1 VRVRKAS
8 ITFVIFCGNLK
19 TITFI
24 RNRKPT
30 SVLDRHIAAGFVTEK
45 MRSTAMKK
53 FPVFVSVLLLAAC
66 AWAQQDAAPA
76 QADQAQTPAQSA
88 APASQGQDATKVEPM
103 DQTPVFRVNVVSR
116 TTKAVNYRH
125 RGGSTMVDF
134 KGTDLMPLAKGKAK
148 VDSKSG
154 RLQINAEL
162 ERMMPA
168 TKFGSEYLTYVL
180 WAITPEGRPLNL
192 GEVLLDN
199 GKAKLEVT
207 TDLQAF
213 GMIVTAEPYF
223 AVTYPS
229 NLVVVEN
236 MIKYQTKGWEEPI
249 NAKFDMLEGGQYTID
264 VKAADLPASNAA
276 PNTPLEL
283 LEARNAVAIAKAAG
297 AEQYAGDSM
306 SKAEDF
312 LARAEDYLKRK
323 QGLTPIGTV
332 ARGATEMSEDARVLT
347 LKLKEQE
354 RVAAEKR
361 ALQEKTAKAQAEAQ
375 AEAERA
381 AKAKADAEE
390 QQRLRQQAEADRLA
404 AEKAKAEA
412 DQMRQEAETARAAA
426 LAAQQQA
433 QADAE
438 KARQAADEAIRQK
451 EEVRQ
456 RLLSQLNQ
464 VLETKDTPRGLVVS
478 MPDVLFATNRY
489 NLKEAARESLAR
501 IAGIILAY
509 PDLRLEIEGHTDS
522 TGTEEYNQVLSE
534 KRAGT
539 VRDYLVD
546 KGVDI
551 NTVVAHGLG
560 ESDPVA
566 ANDTA
571 AGRKLNRRVELIV
584 SGEVIGT
591 KIGANAQT
599 VSAPNAQPPAPQAQ
613 APAAAVPQQ

>member
-1 VRVRKAS
+1 MKR
-8 ITFVIFCGNLK
+8 
-19 TITFI
+19 
-24 RNRKPT
+24 
-30 SVLDRHIAAGFVTEK
+30 IA
-45 MRSTAMKK
+45 
-53 FPVFVSVLLLAAC
+53 VFVSVLLLAAC
-66 AWAQQDAAPA
+66 VWAQQDAA
-76 QADQAQTPAQSA
+76 QADQAQQPAA
-88 APASQGQDATKVEPM
+88 NAQGQDSLKIEPM

-125 RGGSTMVDF
+125 RGGSTTVDF

-154 RLQINAEL
+154 RLQIDAQL
-162 ERMMPA
+162 ERMVPA
-168 TKFGSEYLTYVL
+168 TKFGAEYLTYVL
-180 WAITPEGRPLNL
+180 WAITPEGRPVNL

-199 GKAKLEVT
+199 GHAKLDVT

-236 MIKYQTKGWEEPI
+236 VIKYETKGWEEPI
-249 NAKFDMLEGGQYTID
+249 DAKFDMLEGSEYTID
-264 VKAADLPASNAA
+264 LKAADLPATNAK

-283 LEARNAVAIAKAAG
+283 LEARNAVAIANAAG
-297 AEQYAGDSM
+297 AGQYAGDSM
-306 SKAEDF
+306 AKAQDF
-312 LARAEDYLKRK
+312 LNRAEDYLKRK

-347 LKLKEQE
+347 LKAKQKE
-354 RVAAEKR
+354 RVEAEKR

-381 AKAKADAEE
+381 AKAKAEAEE
-390 QQRLRQQAEADRLA
+390 QQRLRQQADADRAA

-412 DQMRQEAETARAAA
+412 EQMRAQAETARQQAEAARAAA

-438 KARQAADEAIRQK
+438 KARLAAEEAIRQK

-464 VLETKDTPRGLVVS
+464 VLETKDTSRGLVVS
-478 MPDVLFATNRY
+478 MPDVLFDVNKYA
-489 NLKEAARESLAR
+489 LKPSARESLAR

-509 PDLRLEIEGHTDS
+509 PDLRLEIEGHTDN
-522 TGTEEYNQVLSE
+522 TGSEDYNQVLSE

-539 VRDYLVD
+539 VRDFLVD
-546 KGVDI
+546 KGVSI
-551 NTVVAHGLG
+551 NTVVARGLG

-566 ANDTA
+566 PNDTS

-613 APAAAVPQQ
+613 APGAFPQQ

>member
-1 VRVRKAS
+1 
-8 ITFVIFCGNLK
+8 
-19 TITFI
+19 
-24 RNRKPT
+24 
-30 SVLDRHIAAGFVTEK
+30 
-45 MRSTAMKK
+45 MRSTAMKR
-53 FPVFVSVLLLAAC
+53 FPVLVSVLLLAAC
-66 AWAQQDAAPA
+66 AWAQENPAPA
-76 QADQAQTPAQSA
+76 PADQMQQSSANAQRQNSL
-88 APASQGQDATKVEPM
+88 KVEPM
-103 DQTPVFRVNVVSR
+103 DETPVFRVNVVSR

-125 RGGSTMVDF
+125 RGGSTSVDF

-154 RLQINAEL
+154 RLQIDAQF
-162 ERMMPA
+162 ERIMPA
-168 TKFGSEYLTYVL
+168 TKFGPEYLTYVL

-199 GKAKLEVT
+199 GHAKLDVT

-229 NLVVVEN
+229 NLGVVEN
-236 MIKYQTKGWEEPI
+236 IIKYETKGWEEPI
-249 NAKFDMLEGGQYTID
+249 DAKFDMLEGSEYTID
-264 VKAADLPASNAA
+264 LKAADLPATNAK

-297 AEQYAGDSM
+297 ADQYAGDSM
-306 SKAEDF
+306 AKAEDF
-312 LARAEDYLKRK
+312 LNRAEDYLKRK
-323 QGLTPIGTV
+323 QGVTPIGTV

-347 LKLKEQE
+347 LKMKQQE
-354 RVAAEKR
+354 RVEAEKR
-361 ALQEKTAKAQAEAQ
+361 AMQEKTAKAQAEAQ

-381 AKAKADAEE
+381 AKAKAEAEE
-390 QQRLRQQAEADRLA
+390 QQRLRQQADADRAA

-412 DQMRQEAETARAAA
+412 EQMRAQAET
-426 LAAQQQA
+426 
-433 QADAE
+433 
-438 KARQAADEAIRQK
+438 
-451 EEVRQ
+451 VRQ

-478 MPDVLFATNRY
+478 MPDVLFDTNKY
-489 NLKEAARESLAR
+489 TLKSGARESLAR

-522 TGTEEYNQVLSE
+522 TGTEDYNQVLSE
-534 KRAGT
+534 KRSGS

-546 KGVDI
+546 KGVGI
-551 NTVVAHGLG
+551 NTMIARGLG

-566 ANDTA
+566 SNDSS

-613 APAAAVPQQ
+613 APGAFPQQ

>member
-1 VRVRKAS
+1 
-8 ITFVIFCGNLK
+8 
-19 TITFI
+19 
-24 RNRKPT
+24 
-30 SVLDRHIAAGFVTEK
+30 
-45 MRSTAMKK
+45 MKR
-53 FPVFVSVLLLAAC
+53 FPVLVSVLLLAAC
-66 AWAQQDAAPA
+66 AWAQENPAPA
-76 QADQAQTPAQSA
+76 PADQMQQSSA
-88 APASQGQDATKVEPM
+88 NAQGQNSLKVEPM
-103 DQTPVFRVNVVSR
+103 DETPVFRVNVVSR

-125 RGGSTMVDF
+125 RGGSTSVDF

-154 RLQINAEL
+154 RLQIDAQF
-162 ERMMPA
+162 ERIMPA
-168 TKFGSEYLTYVL
+168 TKFGPEYLTYVL

-199 GKAKLEVT
+199 GHAKLDVT

-229 NLVVVEN
+229 NLGVVEN
-236 MIKYQTKGWEEPI
+236 IIKYETKGWEEPI
-249 NAKFDMLEGGQYTID
+249 DAKFDMLEGSEYTID
-264 VKAADLPASNAA
+264 LKAADLPATNAK

-297 AEQYAGDSM
+297 ADQYAGDSM
-306 SKAEDF
+306 AKAEDF
-312 LARAEDYLKRK
+312 LNRAEDYLKRK
-323 QGLTPIGTV
+323 QGVTPIGTV

-347 LKLKEQE
+347 LKMKQQE
-354 RVAAEKR
+354 RVEAEKR
-361 ALQEKTAKAQAEAQ
+361 AMQEKTAKAQAEAQ

-390 QQRLRQQAEADRLA
+390 QERLRQQADADRAA

-412 DQMRQEAETARAAA
+412 EQMRAQAETARQQAEAARAEA

-438 KARQAADEAIRQK
+438 KARLAAEEAIRQK

-478 MPDVLFATNRY
+478 MPDVLFDTNKY
-489 NLKEAARESLAR
+489 TLKSGARESLAR

-522 TGTEEYNQVLSE
+522 TGTEEYNQTLSE
-534 KRAGT
+534 KRSGS

-546 KGVDI
+546 KGVGI
-551 NTVVAHGLG
+551 NTMIARGLG

-566 ANDTA
+566 SNDSS

-613 APAAAVPQQ
+613 APGAFPQQ

>member
-1 VRVRKAS
+1 MKR
-8 ITFVIFCGNLK
+8 F
-19 TITFI
+19 
-24 RNRKPT
+24 
-30 SVLDRHIAAGFVTEK
+30 SVV
-45 MRSTAMKK
+45 M
-53 FPVFVSVLLLAAC
+53 SVLLLAAC
-66 AWAQQDAAPA
+66 AWAQQDTAQA
-76 QADQAQTPAQSA
+76 QADQPQQPAATSGQSA
-88 APASQGQDATKVEPM
+88 QGQGSMKIEPM
-103 DQTPVFRVNVVSR
+103 EETPVFRVNVVSR

-125 RGGSTMVDF
+125 RGGSTTVDF

-154 RLQINAEL
+154 RLQIDAQF
-162 ERMMPA
+162 ERLMAA
-168 TKFGSEYLTYVL
+168 TKFGPEYLTYVL
-180 WAITPEGRPLNL
+180 WAITPEGRPVNL

-199 GKAKLEVT
+199 GRAKLDVT

-223 AVTYPS
+223 AVTHPS

-236 MIKYQTKGWEEPI
+236 IIKYETKGWEEPI
-249 NAKFDMLEGGQYTID
+249 DAKFDMLEGSEYTID
-264 VKAADLPASNAA
+264 VKAADLPASNAK

-283 LEARNAVAIAKAAG
+283 LEARNAIAIAKAAG
-297 AEQYAGDSM
+297 ADQYAGDSM
-306 SKAEDF
+306 AKAQDF

-332 ARGATEMSEDARVLT
+332 SRGATEMAEDARVLT

-381 AKAKADAEE
+381 AKAKAEAEE
-390 QQRLRQQAEADRLA
+390 QERLRQQAEADREA

-412 DQMRQEAETARAAA
+412 EQMRQQAETARAAA

-438 KARQAADEAIRQK
+438 KARQAAEEAIRQK

-478 MPDVLFATNRY
+478 MPDVLFATNQY
-489 NLKEAARESLAR
+489 NLKPGARESLAR

-546 KGVDI
+546 KGVGID
-551 NTVVAHGLG
+551 TVIARGLG

-566 ANDTA
+566 SNDTS

-599 VSAPNAQPPAPQAQ
+599 VGAPNAQAPAPQAQ
-613 APAAAVPQQ
+613 APAAMPAIPQQ

>member
-1 VRVRKAS
+1 
-8 ITFVIFCGNLK
+8 
-19 TITFI
+19 
-24 RNRKPT
+24 
-30 SVLDRHIAAGFVTEK
+30 
-45 MRSTAMKK
+45 M
-53 FPVFVSVLLLAAC
+53 SVLLLAAC
-66 AWAQQDAAPA
+66 AWAQQDTTPA
-76 QADQAQTPAQSA
+76 QAQQPAATSDQPA
-88 APASQGQDATKVEPM
+88 QGQDSMKIEPM
-103 DQTPVFRVNVVSR
+103 EETPVFRVNVVSR

-125 RGGSTMVDF
+125 RGGSTNVDF

-154 RLQINAEL
+154 RLQIDAQF
-162 ERMMPA
+162 ERLMPA
-168 TKFGSEYLTYVL
+168 TKFGPEYLTYVL
-180 WAITPEGRPLNL
+180 WAITPEGRPVNL

-199 GKAKLEVT
+199 GRAKLDVT

-236 MIKYQTKGWEEPI
+236 IIKYETKGWEEPI
-249 NAKFDMLEGGQYTID
+249 DAKFDMLEGSEYTID
-264 VKAADLPASNAA
+264 VKAADLPATNAK

-283 LEARNAVAIAKAAG
+283 LEARNAIAIAKAAG
-297 AEQYAGDSM
+297 ADQYAGDSM
-306 SKAEDF
+306 AKAQDF

-332 ARGATEMSEDARVLT
+332 SRGATEMAEDARVLT

-381 AKAKADAEE
+381 AKAKAEAEE
-390 QQRLRQQAEADRLA
+390 QERLRQQAEADRAA

-412 DQMRQEAETARAAA
+412 EQMREQAEAARAAA
-426 LAAQQQA
+426 QAAQQQA

-438 KARQAADEAIRQK
+438 KARQAAEEAIRQK

-478 MPDVLFATNRY
+478 MPDVLFATNQY
-489 NLKEAARESLAR
+489 NLKPAARESLAR

-522 TGTEEYNQVLSE
+522 TGTEEYNQLLSE

-546 KGVDI
+546 KGVGID
-551 NTVVAHGLG
+551 TVIARGLG

-566 ANDTA
+566 SNDSS

-591 KIGANAQT
+591 KIGGSAQN
-599 VSAPNAQPPAPQAQ
+599 APNAQPPAPQAQ
-613 APAAAVPQQ
+613 APAATPAIPQQ

>member
-1 VRVRKAS
+1 
-8 ITFVIFCGNLK
+8 
-19 TITFI
+19 
-24 RNRKPT
+24 
-30 SVLDRHIAAGFVTEK
+30 
-45 MRSTAMKK
+45 MKK
-53 FPVFVSVLLLAAC
+53 FSLLMTLVLLAGC

-76 QADQAQTPAQSA
+76 QPDAAQPSAQS
-88 APASQGQDATKVEPM
+88 SDTLKVEPM

-125 RGGSTMVDF
+125 RGGSTTVDF
-134 KGTDLMPLAKGKAK
+134 KGTDLMPLVRGKAK

-162 ERMMPA
+162 EHLMPA
-168 TKFGSEYLTYVL
+168 TKFGPEYLTYVL
-180 WAITPEGRPLNL
+180 WAITPEGRAVNL

-199 GKAKLEVT
+199 GKAKMEVT

-213 GMIVTAEPYF
+213 GLIVTAEPYF

-229 NLVVVEN
+229 NLVVAEN
-236 MIKYQTKGWEEPI
+236 VVKYETKGWEEPI
-249 NAKFDMLEGGQYTID
+249 DAKFDMLEGGQYTVD

-276 PNTPLEL
+276 PHTPLEL

-297 AEQYAGDSM
+297 ADQYDADSFA
-306 SKAEDF
+306 KAQDF
-312 LARAEDYLKRK
+312 LNRAEDYLKRK

-332 ARGATEMSEDARVLT
+332 ARGATQMAEETRVLT

-354 RVAAEKR
+354 RIAAEKR
-361 ALQEKTAKAQAEAQ
+361 AMQEKAEKAQAEAQ

-390 QQRLRQQAEADRLA
+390 QERLRQQAEADRAA

-412 DQMRQEAETARAAA
+412 EQMRQQAETARAAA

-433 QADAE
+433 EAEAE
-438 KARQAADEAIRQK
+438 KARQAAEEAIRQK

-456 RLLSQLNQ
+456 RLLAQLNQ

-478 MPDVLFATNRY
+478 MPDVLFDTNKY
-489 NLKEAARESLAR
+489 TLKEGARESLAR

-509 PDLRLEIEGHTDS
+509 PDLRLEVEGHTDS

-551 NTVVAHGLG
+551 NTVIARGLG

-566 ANDTA
+566 SNDTA

-591 KIGANAQT
+591 KIGG
-599 VSAPNAQPPAPQAQ
+599 SADAGTPPNAQPPSPQAN
-613 APAAAVPQQ
+613 APAAVPAIPQQ

>member
-1 VRVRKAS
+1 
-8 ITFVIFCGNLK
+8 
-19 TITFI
+19 
-24 RNRKPT
+24 
-30 SVLDRHIAAGFVTEK
+30 
-45 MRSTAMKK
+45 MKR

-66 AWAQQDAAPA
+66 AWAQQNPAPA
-76 QADQAQTPAQSA
+76 AADQAQQSPANAQA
-88 APASQGQDATKVEPM
+88 QDSLKVEPM

-125 RGGSTMVDF
+125 RGGSTTVDF

-154 RLQINAEL
+154 RLQIDAQL

-168 TKFGSEYLTYVL
+168 TKFGPEYLTYVL
-180 WAITPEGRPLNL
+180 WAITPEGRPVNL

-199 GKAKLEVT
+199 GHAKLDVT

-236 MIKYQTKGWEEPI
+236 MIKYETKGWEEPI
-249 NAKFDMLEGGQYTID
+249 DAKFDMLEGSEYTID
-264 VKAADLPASNAA
+264 LKAADLPATNAK

-297 AEQYAGDSM
+297 ADQYAGDSM
-306 SKAEDF
+306 AKAEDF
-312 LARAEDYLKRK
+312 LNRAEDYLKRK
-323 QGLTPIGTV
+323 QGVTPIGTV

-347 LKLKEQE
+347 LKMKQQE
-354 RVAAEKR
+354 RVEAEKR
-361 ALQEKTAKAQAEAQ
+361 AMQEKTAKAQAEAQ

-390 QQRLRQQAEADRLA
+390 QQRLRQQADADRAA
-404 AEKAKAEA
+404 AEKAKADAE
-412 DQMRQEAETARAAA
+412 QMRAQAEAARQQAEAARAAA

-438 KARQAADEAIRQK
+438 KARLAAEEAIRQK

-478 MPDVLFATNRY
+478 MPDVLFDTNKY
-489 NLKEAARESLAR
+489 TLKPGARESLAR

-534 KRAGT
+534 KRAGS

-546 KGVDI
+546 KGVGV
-551 NTVVAHGLG
+551 NTMIARGLG

-566 ANDTA
+566 ANDTS

-613 APAAAVPQQ
+613 APGAFPQQ